1 MGLSSICSR
10 LLFGLAII
18 FVAFKGFYNI
28 DQNKGFVSQNL
39 RLISE
44 KLREINIMN
53 VDFTQYRKYC
63 SLIVLIENHLLLLSA
78 LFTIIGIG
86 IGKCFAFCAILLD
99 LLLVHNPYFYD
110 EPIIRLMS
118 CEFLALF
125 GAIWNCY

>member
-1 MGLSSICSR
+1 MKVSSVCTRVFFAIA
-10 LLFGLAII
+10 LF
-18 FVAFKGFYNI
+18 FVAIKGFYDIESN
-28 DQNKGFVSQNL
+28 QGFVSQNL

-44 KLREINIMN
+44 KLREINIIN

-63 SLIVLIENHLLLLSA
+63 SLIVLIENYLLLLSA